1 MHVVLPLAVFRAAG
15 WIGSDIIMVPRAGM
29 IKHTL
34 GTEDVFNPF
43 FLISLA
49 RSSARNIELQ
59 TSVFHRNR

>member
-1 MHVVLPLAVFRAAG
+1 
-15 WIGSDIIMVPRAGM
+15 MVPRAGM